1 MIQSD
6 FLRDNLAAGGF
17 TKYGAGTPSLN
28 TSILNRIKSLGGT
41 GADNMVVNTLK
52 LFGHYYAATELP
64 QIIEYDPVTLETLG
78 KVDLTPL
85 IPGTDSKFW
94 ISAF

>member
-1 MIQSD
+1 M
-6 FLRDNLAAGGF
+6 
-17 TKYGAGTPSLN
+17 
-28 TSILNRIKSLGGT
+28 NRIKNLGGP

-85 IPGTDSKFW
+85 IPG
-94 ISAF
+94 I

>member
-1 MIQSD
+1 MYIRFS
-6 FLRDNLAAGGF
+6 
-17 TKYGAGTPSLN
+17 K
-28 TSILNRIKSLGGT
+28 IKSNFKSPTFKLHNQNIAIL

-64 QIIEYDPVTLETLG
+64 QIIEYDPVTLETIG

-85 IPGTDSKFW
+85 IPGNY
-94 ISAF
+94 IM

>member
-1 MIQSD
+1 
-6 FLRDNLAAGGF
+6 
-17 TKYGAGTPSLN
+17 
-28 TSILNRIKSLGGT
+28 
-41 GADNMVVNTLK
+41 MVVNTLK

-85 IPGTDSKFW
+85 IPGNSFRKYIEKDLLDLQDFQDLPDLLELLNFSDLKDFR
-94 ISAF
+94 SNFL

>member
-1 MIQSD
+1 
-6 FLRDNLAAGGF
+6 
-17 TKYGAGTPSLN
+17 
-28 TSILNRIKSLGGT
+28 
-41 GADNMVVNTLK
+41 MVVNTLK

-85 IPGTDSKFW
+85 IPGNY
-94 ISAF
+94 IM

>member
-1 MIQSD
+1 MHFKNISN
-6 FLRDNLAAGGF
+6 FPNVKVISNPYPRL
-17 TKYGAGTPSLN
+17 LN
-28 TSILNRIKSLGGT
+28 STTNIAIL

-85 IPGTDSKFW
+85 IPGKV
-94 ISAF
+94 